1 MNREIGWLRCGVV
14 LGLAWVLAGC
24 ASRNDEEEYVRPRK
38 PKPSLVDVDVNTI
51 DQNWRILVD
60 EDDDDWRVIVR
71 DQARGRTYAD
81 VKVDD

>member
-1 MNREIGWLRCGVV
+1 MKRGIARLGCGLM
-14 LGLAWVLAGC
+14 LGLASTLVGC
-24 ASRNDEEEYVRPRK
+24 ASQHDEEEYAPPRK
-38 PKPSLVDVDVNTI
+38 HKQSLVDVDVNTI

-71 DQARGRTYAD
+71 DQARDKTYAD